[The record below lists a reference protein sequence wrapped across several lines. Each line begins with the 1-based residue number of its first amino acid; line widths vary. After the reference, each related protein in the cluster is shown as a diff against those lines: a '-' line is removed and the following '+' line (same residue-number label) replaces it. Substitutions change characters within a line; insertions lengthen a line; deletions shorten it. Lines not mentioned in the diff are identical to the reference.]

1 MVDDVNAN
9 KTTQN
14 LPNVVG
20 SEFLK
25 YFDVEMSDGDLLLVN
40 EGQHGR
46 KWTTISK
53 DPLSVGVTSTARS
66 KFTVKAPVRFF
77 FEMSVSQRYKGDYCL
92 VYLANYASGD
102 ETVRVPSPVSISI
115 ASIQQTTTTLTIVL
129 NDQFDGGV
137 GDWVNITNVPD
148 NRLNYFNLCIATV
161 SLDKKT
167 LTATVNDEVTIPSL
181 TVGPYTS
188 VGTLT
193 RIEPFSLANNAV
205 GLRTS
210 GVAETSNAVLSRFGG
225 AEGYWT
231 TGTAAGGQL
240 ITTAST
246 APVYAIG
253 TTGQYSI
260 GATSRYMLDF
270 NAQEVTLNDRAVD
283 ALASFT
289 TRQVITNVKPDDA
302 KEYRLVIDCC
312 QSSSQPVPVAKIVS
326 AVKTGT
332 TTATITTDVPH
343 GLNALSYVQTYGIR
357 DLTNF
362 PNLASATLVS
372 SIVSPTVFTI
382 VIAGAVTAT
391 SYGGGVTVCNGGQ
404 ITQGL
409 IGQTVQSVARDA
421 DGLVTVVGNTTWS
434 GMVVG
439 GLVNLYGVRSAV
451 DGSDLG
457 FDGAYR
463 VLSLSTTTLI
473 LGLVTDYKGVVRS
486 PTGGVVTTT
495 NCGGAVLDRVEY
507 RTHDLGIETYTDNV
521 MTIRGQ
527 GKISLADA
535 IPVTLAATGTV
546 SATQSTAATISSTTG
561 LGGWYIH
568 PAVTGITDIAS
579 AALTS
584 TSTSSSISNNLGNAF
599 QVNIAV
605 TATSGTTPTLDLR
618 IQESFDGGTNW
629 ETLYDFQ
636 RITANGSYNS
646 PVLRSVGRHIRYVR
660 TVAGTS
666 PSFTNAVVRN
676 VLPFSSAEPQKR
688 LVDRTIVLTTL
699 NSVTP
704 TLFMGAANNVQL
716 VINVGA
722 ITTTAPAIQVEGS
735 EDGGA
740 TFYPIGTPLTAV
752 ASSTVEVTVPTKS
765 ATHLRARV
773 STAGVGVTAGYV
785 SLKAWS

>member
-1 MVDDVNAN
+1 MVDDVNSN
-9 KTTQN
+9 KITQN

-20 SEFLK
+20 SQFLK

-53 DPLSVGVTSTARS
+53 DPLSVGVTSTIRS

-77 FEMSVSQRYKGDYCL
+77 FEMSVSQRYRGDYGL
-92 VYLANYASGD
+92 VYLANYASGN
-102 ETVRVPSPVSISI
+102 ETVLVPEPVSISI
-115 ASIQQTTTTLTIVL
+115 ASIQQATTTLTIVL
-129 NDQFDGGV
+129 NDAFDGGV

-148 NRLNYFNLCIATV
+148 NRLCYFNLCVATV

-167 LTATVNDEVTIPSL
+167 LTAVTYDEATIPSL
-181 TVGPYTS
+181 TVGPYAG

-193 RIEPFSLANNAV
+193 RIEPFGLANNAV

-210 GVAETSNAVLSRFGG
+210 GTTATSNALLSRFGG
-225 AEGYWT
+225 GVGYWT
-231 TGTAAGGQL
+231 TGTAGSAQL
-240 ITTAST
+240 ITTGST
-246 APVYAIG
+246 VPVYAITG
-253 TTGQYSI
+253 ATGQYSI

-270 NAQEVTLNDRAVD
+270 NAQEVTFSDRGVD
-283 ALASFT
+283 TVGSFT
-289 TRQVITNVKPDDA
+289 TRQIITNVKPDDA
-302 KEYRLVIDCC
+302 KDYRLVIDCR
-312 QSSSQPVPVAKIVS
+312 QPRSRPVPVAKIVS

-362 PNLASATLVS
+362 PNLAAATVVA

-391 SYGGGVTVCNGGQ
+391 SYGGAVTVCNGGQ
-404 ITQGL
+404 IQPGL

-434 GMVVG
+434 GLVVG
-439 GLVNLYGVRSAV
+439 GLINLYGVRDAAT
-451 DGSDLG
+451 GADLG

-473 LGLVTDYKGVVRS
+473 LGLVTDYQGVVRS

-495 NCGGAVLDRVEY
+495 NCGGAVIDRVEY
-507 RTHDLGIETYTDNV
+507 RTHDLGVETYTDNV

-527 GKISLADA
+527 GKTSLADA
-535 IPVTLAATGTV
+535 LPVTLAV
-546 SATQSTAATISSTTG
+546 SPSVNQGTAASISGTSG
-561 LGGWYIH
+561 LGGWFVH
-568 PAVTGITDIAS
+568 PAIVGITDIAS
-579 AALTS
+579 AAITT
-584 TSTSSSISNNLGNAF
+584 TSTSSSISNSLGNGF
-599 QVNIAV
+599 QVNVAV
-605 TATSGTTPTLDLR
+605 TSVSGTNPTMDVR
-618 IQESFDGGTNW
+618 VQESFDGGTNW

-636 RITANGSYNS
+636 RITAIGSYNS
-646 PVLRSVGRHIRYVR
+646 PILRAMGRHIRYVR
-660 TVAGTS
+660 TVGGTT

-676 VLPFSSAEPQKR
+676 VLPFIPAEPQKR
-688 LVDRTIVLTTL
+688 LIDRTIVLTTL
-699 NSVTP
+699 NSATP
-704 TLFMGAANNVQL
+704 ALFQGAANNVQL

-722 ITTTAPAIQVEGS
+722 ITTTAPALQLEGS
-735 EDGGA
+735 EDGGTTWYA
-740 TFYPIGTPLTAV
+740 IGSPLTAV

-765 ATHLRARV
+765 ATHVHARV

>member
-9 KTTQN
+9 KTTQK

-20 SEFLK
+20 SQFLN

-53 DPLSVGVTSTARS
+53 DPLSVGVTSTIRS

-77 FEMSVSQRYKGDYCL
+77 FEMSVSQRYKGDYGL

-102 ETVRVPSPVSISI
+102 ETVMVPAPVSLSI
-115 ASIQQTTTTLTIVL
+115 ASISQTTTTLTIVL
-129 NDQFDGGV
+129 NNPFDGGV
-137 GDWVNITNVPD
+137 GDWVNITDVPD

-210 GVAETSNAVLSRFGG
+210 GVSATSNAILSRFGG
-225 AEGYWT
+225 GEGYWT
-231 TGTAAGGQL
+231 TGAYSGAQL

-260 GATSRYMLDF
+260 GAMSRYMLDF
-270 NAQEVTLNDRAVD
+270 NAQEVTFSDRAVD
-283 ALASFT
+283 TVATFT
-289 TRQVITNVKPDDA
+289 TRQIITNVKPDDA
-302 KEYRLVIDCC
+302 KDYRLVIDCR
-312 QSSSQPVPVAKIVS
+312 QPRSRPVPVAKIVS

-343 GLNALSYVQTYGIR
+343 GLTTSSYVQTYGIR

-362 PNLASATLVS
+362 PNLAAATVVA

-391 SYGGGVTVCNGGQ
+391 SYGGGVTICNGGQ
-404 ITQGL
+404 VTQGL

-421 DGLVTVVGNTTWS
+421 GGLVTVVGNTTWS
-434 GMVVG
+434 GLVVG
-439 GLVNLYGVRSAV
+439 GLINLYGVRSAV

-457 FDGAYR
+457 FDGTYR
-463 VLSLSTTTLI
+463 VLSLVTSTLI
-473 LGLVTDYKGVVRS
+473 LGPVVDYAGVTKS

-527 GKISLADA
+527 GKTSLADA
-535 IPVTLAATGTV
+535 LPVTLAVSPSVNQGAAASISGT
-546 SATQSTAATISSTTG
+546 SG
-561 LGGWYIH
+561 LGGWHVH
-568 PAVTGITDIAS
+568 PAIVGITDIAS
-579 AALTS
+579 VAITTTA
-584 TSTSSSISNNLGNAF
+584 TSSTIPNALGNGF
-599 QVNIAV
+599 QVNVAV
-605 TATSGTTPTLDLR
+605 TSVSGTNPTMDFR
-618 IQESFDGGTNW
+618 VQESFDGGTNW

-636 RITANGSYNS
+636 RITAIGSYNS
-646 PVLRSVGRHIRYVR
+646 PILRATGRNIRYVR
-660 TVAGTS
+660 TVGGTT
-666 PSFTNAVVRN
+666 PSFTNTVVRN
-676 VLPFSSAEPQKR
+676 VLPFIQAEPQKR
-688 LVDRTIVLTTL
+688 LIDRSLATTQTL
-699 NSVTP
+699 NAVTP
-704 TLFMGAANNVQL
+704 TLFQGAANNVQL
-716 VINVGA
+716 VVNAGT
-722 ITTTAPAIQVEGS
+722 ITTTAPAFQLEGS
-735 EDGGA
+735 EDNSVW
-740 TFYPIGTPLTAV
+740 YSIGSPLTAV
-752 ASSTVEVTVPTKS
+752 ASSTVEVTASSKS
-765 ATHLRARV
+765 ATYTRVRV
-773 STAGVGVTAGYV
+773 STAGSGATIGYV